1 MNLAYRPAFDR
12 EDRSRSV
19 PYAQKRIYKRPAMPC
34 NPAFCQSTGLYPNQ
48 RSQNPDVGCRREA
61 TPRPESPPSIGDR
74 HRLSI
79 GPNVRQRTSKRAP
92 MTRALII
99 IPARMA
105 STRLP
110 DKPLA
115 DIGGE
120 PMIVRVWRQAHA

>member
-1 MNLAYRPAFDR
+1 
-12 EDRSRSV
+12 
-19 PYAQKRIYKRPAMPC
+19 
-34 NPAFCQSTGLYPNQ
+34 
-48 RSQNPDVGCRREA
+48 
-61 TPRPESPPSIGDR
+61 
-74 HRLSI
+74 
-79 GPNVRQRTSKRAP
+79 

-120 PMIVRVWRQAHA
+120 PTIVRVWRQAHAAEMGRVVVAAAAEGDLQCGPLRPAARR